1 MLVEERKKKDL
12 PGREKFNNVPGGYQ
26 HRLLMT
32 TFFRENLSIVDG
44 PFPNC
49 ALPGGR
55 PLYGHPGVAH
65 AHAGADK

>member
-1 MLVEERKKKDL
+1 MHQAATS
-12 PGREKFNNVPGGYQ
+12 YQ

-32 TFFRENLSIVDG
+32 TFFRENLSVVDK
-44 PFPNC
+44 PSQNC
-49 ALPGGR
+49 ALSGGR